1 MKGLNWDELTADE
14 LLIAEQAVMNLREL
28 NKACRAAADGTVL
41 SVAETLAMEQGR
53 KLIRQSLEVSLKEEG
68 CEVEKKGPRSG
79 RVPAG

>member
-68 CEVEKKGPRSG
+68 REVEKKGPRSG